1 MDIPFTQYL
10 LPDGRRTIL
19 CIEKYGEIAQ
29 KAQEII
35 NKGLRFEAEVLT
47 TGEISLTITD
57 DKEGDLA
64 IEICRNG
71 PQVPKAVDKLIKEF
85 PLDRTSLPWGEPSG

>member
-10 LPDGRRTIL
+10 LPNGRRIIRS
-19 CIEKYGEIAQ
+19 IEKYGEVAE

-35 NKGLRFEAEVLT
+35 NKGLRFEAEVLA

-57 DKEGDLA
+57 EKEGDLA

-71 PQVPKAVDKLIKEF
+71 PDVPKAVDTLIKEF